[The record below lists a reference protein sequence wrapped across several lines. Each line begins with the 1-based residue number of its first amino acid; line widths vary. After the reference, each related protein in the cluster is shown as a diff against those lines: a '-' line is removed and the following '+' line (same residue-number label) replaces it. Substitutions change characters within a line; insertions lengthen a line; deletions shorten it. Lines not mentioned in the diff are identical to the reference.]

1 MRAVTAKPASTRAG
15 KAIRQIEEKA
25 AGGGGIL
32 ILVDRHPEEEAEF
45 IQFETV
51 IEPPPAEAVPTANGE
66 APHSVESG
74 PHIALDEDAPEAES
88 PAAFEVSL
96 QRKRCQRLLTFM
108 LSSIHLTVTPSLY
121 RRVMY
126 PLLLYNLMLRLF
138 PSIVYPH
145 CQS

>member
-1 MRAVTAKPASTRAG
+1 MTPAQLAYISFPSEGKYQPVRAVTAKPASTRAG

-51 IEPPPAEAVPTANGE
+51 IEPPPAEAAPTANGE
-66 APHSVESG
+66 AVHSVESG

-96 QRKRCQRLLTFM
+96 ERKRC
-108 LSSIHLTVTPSLY
+108 
-121 RRVMY
+121 
-126 PLLLYNLMLRLF
+126 
-138 PSIVYPH
+138 
-145 CQS
+145 